1 MFIPDNERFLF
12 KDSSMLFFFI
22 QEKVNCREDDVICVF
37 LKFIIPLVKC
47 DKCKDAPF
55 VSYKRNYET
64 AIPCIYESLT
74 LYKLKSSVEYVLCTI
89 DAVLCTQIGIRTF
102 YSWSNG
108 NIFDICNF
116 VSSSSTTNSLHQLKF
131 T

>member
-1 MFIPDNERFLF
+1 MFIPDNERFLL

-64 AIPCIYESLT
+64 AIPCIYEFLT

-89 DAVLCTQIGIRTF
+89 YAVLCTQIGIRTF

-116 VSSSSTTNSLHQLKF
+116 VSSSTTTNSLHQLKF
-131 T
+131 K